1 MRTYKP
7 WVKSKTNKL
16 FNMYET
22 RSKIACCS
30 KIHNFMMKN
39 INEDGF
45 GSESLWSEGENET
58 IISEY
63 LK

>member
-1 MRTYKP
+1 
-7 WVKSKTNKL
+7 
-16 FNMYET
+16 MYET